1 MRKTL
6 PIWGSDMGMGHKSES
21 VKRTGALTIS
31 LSSLY
36 NVYLRYDSGRV
47 ISNCACLGRTRKP
60 RSGACLEAVSEKVFP
75 MRLRGLVSGR
85 MKNVEKVHLG
95 QLQPAPLFFYHPCCC
110 WGGEIHRS
118 CSWPWL

>member
-1 MRKTL
+1 MIAVVLSAIVRVL
-6 PIWGSDMGMGHKSES
+6 VELGSL
-21 VKRTGALTIS
+21 GAA
-31 LSSLY
+31 
-36 NVYLRYDSGRV
+36 R
-47 ISNCACLGRTRKP
+47 
-60 RSGACLEAVSEKVFP
+60 ACLEAVSEKVFP